1 MMFLLPVGGV
11 VDYRFGILTAP
22 NHFGIV
28 AGIVAGMPWAA
39 DLGCTDGPGYIKR
52 IDVSKTVE
60 WLAKMEPYRSTCLF
74 LAGGDVVGNAAETLE
89 LYAGFASNFPGWPVA
104 YIAQDG
110 SESLTIPE
118 TCAAVFIGGDTE
130 WKESMAAVSVI
141 KRAQAMGKH
150 IHIGR
155 VNWER
160 RYKLFSMLAGSEDFT
175 CDGTRTRYDGR
186 EKTLKAWSG
195 YEAQKHLIG
204 L

>member
-1 MMFLLPVGGV
+1 MFLLPVGGV
-11 VDYRFGILTAP
+11 IDYRFGILTAP

-74 LAGGDVVGNAAETLE
+74 LAGGDVVGNAAKTLE

-118 TCAAVFIGGDTE
+118 TCAAVFIGGSTD
-130 WKESMAAVSVI
+130 WKLSASAITVI
-141 KRAQAMGKH
+141 RKAQTIGKR

-155 VNWER
+155 VNWGA
-160 RYKLFSMLAGSEDFT
+160 RYNHFNLLEGSEDFT
-175 CDGTRTRYDGR
+175 CDGTRTRFDGTK
-186 EKTLKAWSG
+186 KTMAAWAG
-195 YEAQKHLIG
+195 YQSQSPLFN